1 MISGP
6 VVTSSQ
12 LSAQR
17 LKNSKRRKILLAF
30 VLLSASVLL
39 AIGLQGLALKA
50 SVPVRLAQ
58 DSNTGPASPFFS
70 WTQAFMVLAFLLLSF
85 LLLLLIPPSYRKW
98 GVAVLF
104 IISIFLLF
112 TYFSPAPLIKE
123 NPSALQT
130 VETPP
135 AVDENFEQPLDSA
148 DEFPPSEEFHPPQV
162 ASWFLYLISLSLIL
176 SFVLIVWMVYHWRKS
191 QPAPIVLPPL
201 EEIGEAA
208 RLALD
213 DLAAGVDERD
223 AVIHCYVR
231 MSDIVQHSRNIERG
245 ASRTATEFA
254 SRLEAAGL
262 PGDSVRRLTRL
273 FESVRY
279 GARVSGLDEIEE
291 AKECLTDIA
300 RFCGEKL

>member
-1 MISGP
+1 
-6 VVTSSQ
+6 
-12 LSAQR
+12 
-17 LKNSKRRKILLAF
+17 
-30 VLLSASVLL
+30 
-39 AIGLQGLALKA
+39 
-50 SVPVRLAQ
+50 
-58 DSNTGPASPFFS
+58 
-70 WTQAFMVLAFLLLSF
+70 
-85 LLLLLIPPSYRKW
+85 
-98 GVAVLF
+98 
-104 IISIFLLF
+104 
-112 TYFSPAPLIKE
+112 
-123 NPSALQT
+123 
-130 VETPP
+130 
-135 AVDENFEQPLDSA
+135 
-148 DEFPPSEEFHPPQV
+148 
-162 ASWFLYLISLSLIL
+162 
-176 SFVLIVWMVYHWRKS
+176 MVYHWRKS
-191 QPAPIVLPPL
+191 QPAPIILPPL